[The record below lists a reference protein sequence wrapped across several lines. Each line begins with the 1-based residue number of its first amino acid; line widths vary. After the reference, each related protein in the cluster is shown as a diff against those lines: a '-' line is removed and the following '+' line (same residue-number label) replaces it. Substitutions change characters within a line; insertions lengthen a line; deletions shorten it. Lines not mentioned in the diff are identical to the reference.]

1 MPGLERSVTEIIK
14 SEEKNMNKIVW
25 IILPVFGF
33 AFLWNILNSDLA
45 GYLGAAYLIL
55 IGVGYFV
62 NLKR

>member
-1 MPGLERSVTEIIK
+1 
-14 SEEKNMNKIVW
+14 MNKIVW